1 MGEIEMRDQDKPFVL
16 YRKGPMN
23 FTIVPRG
30 LKGWGQFGI
39 WMMMLVPPS
48 LWFTNYA
55 ATHDEGSGLYLGLA
69 FYLGSMLVWTVGG
82 IWWMK
87 ARAEVVD
94 VNELLKR
101 EAERKRTRR

>member
-1 MGEIEMRDQDKPFVL
+1 MRDEDKPFVL

-30 LKGWGQFGI
+30 TKGWVQSII
-39 WMMMLVPPS
+39 WMALLVPLL
-48 LWFTNYA
+48 LWFIDYIA
-55 ATHDEGSGLYLGLA
+55 KHSEGPAFTIGLALYLG
-69 FYLGSMLVWTVGG
+69 GMLVWTVGG

-94 VNELLKR
+94 LQELLKLKR
-101 EAERKRTRR
+101 ELDRKKRGGH

>member
-1 MGEIEMRDQDKPFVL
+1 MRDEDKPFVL

-30 LKGWGQFGI
+30 VRGWTQFGV
-39 WMMMLVPPS
+39 WMALLVPLL
-48 LWFTNYA
+48 LWFADYA
-55 ATHDEGSGLYLGLA
+55 AKHGEGPNFFIGLALYLG
-69 FYLGSMLVWTVGG
+69 GMLIWTVGG

-94 VNELLKR
+94 VNELLKLKR
-101 EAERKRTRR
+101 EQDRKKRHRR